1 MLVIRSLLVLERNTD
16 VGNDVMLREI
26 AIVVV
31 LMVLRF
37 LSCWEVHG

>member
-1 MLVIRSLLVLERNTD
+1 MLVIRMLLVLERNTD

-31 LMVLRF
+31 VMILSF
-37 LSCWEVHG
+37 LSFWEVHG

>member
-31 LMVLRF
+31 VMILSF
-37 LSCWEVHG
+37 LSFWEVHG